1 VTSTLHINSVR
12 ELRKHELQ
20 FSKKEFKARG
30 AALKRCP
37 ECMLEIRECICKSVE
52 PVMTDLGVCML
63 MYHAEYYKPS
73 NTGQLICEVVPD
85 NYAFRWHR
93 TEASEELLAL
103 LDSEVWYPIIVFVHD
118 AAAPERQ
125 IHHIPGTDETGGR
138 RPLLIFLDGT
148 WRQAKKMFIK
158 SPYLDKYPVL
168 QLSGFEKG
176 AYQLRES
183 YHDHHLSTVEVA
195 FELFKQNGE
204 LELGDKLEQLF
215 TEFRTAYKV
224 HKR

>member
-1 VTSTLHINSVR
+1 MAHINSVR
-12 ELRKHELQ
+12 RLREHELQ

-30 AALKRCP
+30 AALKRCS
-37 ECMLEIRECICKSVE
+37 ECMLEERECICGSVK
-52 PVMTDLGVCML
+52 PVPTDIAVCML

-93 TEASEELLAL
+93 TELEENLKAL
-103 LDSEVWYPIIVFVHD
+103 IENEAWYPIIVFVHD
-118 AAAPERQ
+118 AAEPERQ
-125 IHHIPGTDETGGR
+125 IHNIPVQAELNGK

-158 SPYLDKYPVL
+158 SPYLDQFPVL
-168 QLSGFEKG
+168 QLSGFNKG
-176 AYQLRES
+176 SYQLRES
-183 YHDHHLSTVEVA
+183 YHEHHLSTVEVA
-195 FELFKQNGE
+195 FELFRQNGE
-204 LELGDKLEQLF
+204 LELGDTLEQLF
-215 TEFRTAYKV
+215 NNFRTAYQV